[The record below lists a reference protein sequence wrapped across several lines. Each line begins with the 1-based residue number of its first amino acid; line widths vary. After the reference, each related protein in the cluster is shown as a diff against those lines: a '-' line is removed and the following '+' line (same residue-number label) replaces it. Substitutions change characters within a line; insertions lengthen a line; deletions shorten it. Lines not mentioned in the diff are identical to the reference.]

1 MYKICKTI
9 ESATR
14 QREFESCLLN
24 TMKTIPYE
32 SISVTDLCAQVGIA
46 RKNFYRYFG
55 NKDDVLCALIDH
67 TLLDYSQFET
77 PYTSESPDGIK
88 EILQYL
94 SYWQVHKPLLDALGK
109 NGLSTKLIERVLI
122 HAWRE
127 DTGFLQL
134 LHAKGNI
141 SDPSNVLFAVSGII
155 TLIVTWHHSGYQ
167 ESKEQLATTIYQLL
181 TCPIVTI

>member
-1 MYKICKTI
+1 MYKNCKTI
-9 ESATR
+9 ESAAR
-14 QREFESCLLN
+14 QREFETCLLN
-24 TMKTIPYE
+24 IMKTVPYE
-32 SISVTDLCAQVGIA
+32 NISVTDLCAQVGIA

-67 TLLDYSQFET
+67 TLLDYSKFK
-77 PYTSESPDGIK
+77 SCDVGDSLDDIK

-94 SYWQVHKPLLDALGK
+94 SYWQLHKPLLDALEK
-109 NGLSTKLIERVLI
+109 NRLSTKLIERVLI

-141 SDPSNVLFAVSGII
+141 SDPNNVLFAVSGII

-167 ESKEQLATTIYQLL
+167 ESKEQLTTTIYQLL